1 MAGGRMKNKLKK
13 RKSGVALV
21 GDIAWGTHF
30 CQFYTT
36 KRDLLD
42 VLVPYFRAGL
52 ESNEFCVLVTSDFL
66 TRDEALLTMRAE
78 IPGFADYLARGR
90 IEVFPY
96 TDWYLKGGSF
106 DLKRT
111 LAMWKEKHDRALAGG
126 FEGLRVSGA
135 PYWLDNK
142 KDWDDFTAYEAA
154 INDVIGGMKLL
165 VLCTYSLLK
174 CGVPEILDVMK
185 NHEFALALSR
195 GEWRVVSPPACQGA
209 HAGAR

>member
-1 MAGGRMKNKLKK
+1 MGGKVKK
-13 RKSGVALV
+13 RRSGIALV
-21 GDIAWGTHF
+21 GDIAWGAHF

-52 ESNEFCVLVTSDFL
+52 EHNEFCVLVTSDFL
-66 TRDEALLTMRAE
+66 TREEAIRTMKAE
-78 IPGFADYLARGR
+78 IPGFSRYLADGR
-90 IEVFPY
+90 MEVFPY

-111 LAMWKEKHDRALAGG
+111 LAMWKEKHDDALARG
-126 FEGLRVSGA
+126 FEGVRVSGA
-135 PYWLDNK
+135 PHWLDNK
-142 KDWDDFTAYEAA
+142 KDWDDFTEYEAA
-154 INDVIGGMKLL
+154 INDEITGMKLL

-185 NHEFALALSR
+185 NHDFALALSR
-195 GEWRVVSPPACQGA
+195 GNWRVISS
-209 HAGAR
+209 HAGAL